1 MALWKTTGGP
11 EREETPAAQP
21 PIVAP
26 RKEEARAT
34 EGATMANIG
43 KSISIKGEVTGDE
56 DLVVEGRV
64 EGRIE
69 LKTGQVT
76 IGPNGDVKA
85 EIAAK
90 QIVVIGRVAGNLNA
104 TERVEV
110 RETGR
115 VDGDLVAPR
124 LTIQE
129 GAQVN
134 GAITMKPAAGGA
146 MGALPAPAPRPLE
159 AAKKAV

>member
-85 EIAAK
+85 EVAAK
-90 QIVVIGRVAGNLNA
+90 QIVVIGR
-104 TERVEV
+104 
-110 RETGR
+110 
-115 VDGDLVAPR
+115 VAPR

-134 GAITMKPAAGGA
+134 GAITMKPAAGA
-146 MGALPAPAPRPLE
+146 LGALPAAAPRPLE

>member
-1 MALWKTTGGP
+1 MALWKATNGP
-11 EREETPAAQP
+11 EREETPVAQP
-21 PIVAP
+21 PGVAL
-26 RKEEARAT
+26 RKDEARAT

-64 EGRIE
+64 DGRIE
-69 LKTGQVT
+69 LKNHQVT

-90 QIVVIGRVAGNLNA
+90 QIVVIGRVAGNVIA
-104 TERVEV
+104 TERVEI

-124 LTIQE
+124 LLIQE

-134 GAITMKPAAGGA
+134 GAITMKGA
-146 MGALPAPAPRPLE
+146 TSALGSLPTAPRQLE

>member
-11 EREETPAAQP
+11 EREETPVVQP

-85 EIAAK
+85 EVAAK
-90 QIVVIGRVAGNLNA
+90 QIVVIGRVAGNLHA
-104 TERVEV
+104 TERVEI

-134 GAITMKPAAGGA
+134 GAITMKPAAGA
-146 MGALPAPAPRPLE
+146 LGALPAAAPRPLE

>member
-1 MALWKTTGGP
+1 MV
-11 EREETPAAQP
+11 QP
-21 PIVAP
+21 PTVAP
-26 RKEEARAT
+26 RREEARET
-34 EGATMANIG
+34 KGATMANIG

-64 EGRIE
+64 DGRIE
-69 LKTGQVT
+69 LKNHQLT

-90 QIVVIGRVAGNLNA
+90 QVVVIGRIAGNVIA

-124 LTIQE
+124 LLIQE

-134 GAITMKPAAGGA
+134 GAITMKPAAGALGA
-146 MGALPAPAPRPLE
+146 VAAPVPRPLE